1 MRPSRGGGLGDVRLY
16 DTIDSTNDEARRLS
30 EGGETGP
37 LWVRSLEQTKGRGRR
52 GRTWLGQPGNL
63 FTTGLFTLS
72 CGPAEAANLSFVAAL
87 AVAEAIDPFVAQGA
101 VSLKWPNDV
110 LIGGKKTSGILLES
124 WQGPYGFHLAVGIGV
139 NVRTSPDGI
148 DQPIT
153 CVADHVPTGYSP
165 MSAEVLFEGLRAR
178 FHDWFDVWTKLGFA
192 PIAGAWLARAS
203 GVGQPIIV
211 RLPHETLEG
220 RFHGLAPSGAL
231 QLEQP
236 DGTIH
241 EVTAGD
247 VFFG

>member
-1 MRPSRGGGLGDVRLY
+1 MRPSLSGGRGDVRLY

-52 GRTWLGQPGNL
+52 GRSWLGEPGNL
-63 FTTGLFTLS
+63 FTTGLFTLT

-87 AVAEAIDPFVAQGA
+87 AVSEAIDPYVAAGA

-124 WQGPYGFHLAVGIGV
+124 WHGPHGFHLAVGIGV
-139 NVRTSPDGI
+139 NVRTSPEGI

-153 CVADHVPTGYSP
+153 CVADHVPAGQPPVT
-165 MSAEVLFEGLRAR
+165 ADALFEGLRAR
-178 FHDWFDVWTKLGFA
+178 FGDWFDVWASHGFG
-192 PIAGAWLARAS
+192 PIAQGWLARAS

-220 RFHGLAPSGAL
+220 RFIGLAPTGAL
-231 QLEQP
+231 QVEQG
-236 DGTIH
+236 DGTLI

>member
-1 MRPSRGGGLGDVRLY
+1 MRPSLAGGRGDVRLY
-16 DTIDSTNDEARRLS
+16 DTIDSTNDEARRLT

-52 GRTWLGQPGNL
+52 GRTWLGEPGNL
-63 FTTGLFTLS
+63 FTTGLFTLT

-87 AVAEAIDPFVAQGA
+87 AVAESIEPHVVQGA

-110 LIGGKKTSGILLES
+110 LIAGKKTSGILLES

-153 CVADHVPTGYSP
+153 CVADNVPTGQP
-165 MSAEVLFEGLRAR
+165 QVSAEILFEGLRAH
-178 FHDWFDVWTKLGFA
+178 FHDWFDIWTKQGFN

-203 GVGQPIIV
+203 GLGQPITA

-220 RFHGLAPSGAL
+220 RFHGLASNGAL
-231 QLEQP
+231 QLEQT
-236 DGTIH
+236 DGAIV

>member
-1 MRPSRGGGLGDVRLY
+1 MRSSLGAGQDDVRLY
-16 DTIDSTNDEARRLS
+16 HTIDSTNDEARRLS

-37 LWVRSLEQTKGRGRR
+37 LWVRSHEQTKGRGRR
-52 GRTWLGQPGNL
+52 GRTWLSQPGNL
-63 FTTGLFTLS
+63 FTTGLFTLT

-87 AVAEAIDPFVAQGA
+87 AVAEAIDPHVAPGA

-124 WQGPYGFHLAVGIGV
+124 WHGPYGFHLAVGIGV

-153 CVADHVPTGYSP
+153 CVTDHVPTGQP
-165 MSAEVLFEGLRAR
+165 PVTADRLFEGLRAR
-178 FHDWFDVWTKLGFA
+178 FQDWFVVWTKLGFA
-192 PIAGAWLARAS
+192 PIAQAWLARAS
-203 GVGQPIIV
+203 GVGQPIVV

-220 RFHGLAPSGAL
+220 RFCGLAPSGAL

-236 DGTIH
+236 DGTIV

>member
-1 MRPSRGGGLGDVRLY
+1 MGGRGDVRLY
-16 DTIDSTNDEARRLS
+16 DTLDSTNDEARRLS

-37 LWVRSLEQTKGRGRR
+37 LWVRALEQTKGRGRR
-52 GRTWLGQPGNL
+52 GRTWLGEPGNL
-63 FTTGLFTLS
+63 FTTGLFTLT

-87 AVAEAIDPFVAQGA
+87 AVAEALDPYVPAEA

-124 WQGPYGFHLAVGIGV
+124 WQGPHGFHLAVGIGV

-153 CVADHVPTGYSP
+153 CVADHVPVGQPAMT
-165 MSAEVLFEGLRAR
+165 AETLFEGLRTR
-178 FHDWFDVWTKLGFA
+178 FHDWFEVWTKLGFG
-192 PIAGAWLARAS
+192 PIAQAWLARAS
-203 GVGQPIIV
+203 GIRQPIIV
-211 RLPHETLEG
+211 RLPHETMEG
-220 RFHGLAPSGAL
+220 RFHGLASNGAL
-231 QLEQP
+231 QLEKA
-236 DGTIH
+236 DGTIV

>member
-1 MRPSRGGGLGDVRLY
+1 MRPGIAVGPDDVRLY
-16 DTIDSTNDEARRLS
+16 DTIDSTNDEARRLT

-37 LWVRSLEQTKGRGRR
+37 LWVRSLEQTNGRGRR
-52 GRTWLGQPGNL
+52 GRTWLGDPGNL
-63 FTTGLFTLS
+63 FTTGLFPLT

-87 AVAEAIDPFVAQGA
+87 AVAEAIDPHVTSGA

-110 LIGGKKTSGILLES
+110 LIAGKKTSGILLES

-139 NVRTSPDGI
+139 NVRTRPDGI

-153 CVADHVPTGYSP
+153 CVADHVPFSQSQV
-165 MSAEVLFEGLRAR
+165 SAEVLFEALRHR
-178 FHDWFDVWTKLGFA
+178 FHTWFDIWAQAGFA
-192 PIAGAWLARAS
+192 PIAEAWLARAS

-220 RFHGLAPSGAL
+220 HFHGLSPTGAL
-231 QLEQP
+231 QLAQTNS
-236 DGTIH
+236 TILD
-241 EVTAGD
+241 VTAGD

>member
-1 MRPSRGGGLGDVRLY
+1 MRSSPSGGRGDVRLY
-16 DTIDSTNDEARRLS
+16 DTIDSTNDEVRRLS

-52 GRTWLGQPGNL
+52 GRSWLGEPGNL
-63 FTTGLFTLS
+63 FTTGLFTLT

-87 AVAEAIDPFVAQGA
+87 AVAEAIDPYVAPGA

-124 WQGPYGFHLAVGIGV
+124 WHGRHGFHLAVGIGV
-139 NVRTSPDGI
+139 NVRTSPEGI

-153 CVADHVPTGYSP
+153 CVADHVAAGQPLVT
-165 MSAEVLFEGLRAR
+165 AEALFEELRAR
-178 FHDWFDVWTKLGFA
+178 FEDWFDVWASRGFG
-192 PIAGAWLARAS
+192 PIAQGWLVRAS
-203 GVGQPIIV
+203 GVGRPIIV

-220 RFHGLAPSGAL
+220 RFVGLAPNGAL
-231 QLEQP
+231 LVEQG
-236 DGTIH
+236 DGTLI